1 MQILKSVGVMS
12 FAKIMGLI
20 YGCLGLI
27 FVPFFLLFAV
37 AGSMA
42 GQDKLPFAGIFGI
55 LFAILMPIFYGAM
68 GFVMGA
74 ISALLYNVI
83 AKSVGGLE
91 LELELRPPALS
102 APYPLIPPATPSV

>member
-1 MQILKSVGVMS
+1 MHILKSVGVMS
-12 FAKIMGLI
+12 FAKLAGLI

-37 AGSMA
+37 IGSFA

-55 LFAILMPIFYGAM
+55 LFAILMPILYGAM

-74 ISALLYNVI
+74 ISALLYNVM
-83 AKSVGGLE
+83 AKWAGGLE
-91 LELELRPPALS
+91 LELELRPATS
-102 APYPLIPPATPSV
+102 APPYPLIPPATPSV